1 MAVFIRSMG
10 SCIPERRMTNDD
22 LQSIVET
29 TDEWIRSHTGIGAR
43 HIADD
48 GVLSSDLAAEA
59 ARHALA
65 KAGLGPHDIDVIV
78 LATASPDYL
87 GFPST
92 ACIVQDKIG
101 AHGCAALD
109 IVAGCTG
116 FIYGV
121 DVAAGMLETRKGR
134 NALVIG
140 VETLSRLVDWND
152 RASCVLFGDGAG
164 AAVLSYTEGKG
175 AAILKT
181 ILGADGGG
189 ARDLYLDQSMQ
200 TKAFERTP
208 PTTPK
213 IVMNGGKVYTFA
225 VKSITVLIERLLHE
239 TTFKLDDFK
248 WLVPHQANARIVQAA
263 ARRFGIPESRF
274 YMNIEEYANTSA
286 ASVPI
291 ALNEMLD
298 KGLIVPGDL
307 VMTLGFGA
315 GLTYGGSII
324 RF

>member
-164 AAVLSYTEGKG
+164 AAVLSYTEGNV
-175 AAILKT
+175 
-181 ILGADGGG
+181 LG
-189 ARDLYLDQSMQ
+189 
-200 TKAFERTP
+200 
-208 PTTPK
+208 
-213 IVMNGGKVYTFA
+213 IV
-225 VKSITVLIERLLHE
+225 
-239 TTFKLDDFK
+239 
-248 WLVPHQANARIVQAA
+248 
-263 ARRFGIPESRF
+263 
-274 YMNIEEYANTSA
+274 
-286 ASVPI
+286 
-291 ALNEMLD
+291 
-298 KGLIVPGDL
+298 
-307 VMTLGFGA
+307 
-315 GLTYGGSII
+315 
-324 RF
+324 